1 LVTSRLRIFKLSL
14 CVVAGLLSACA
25 SSGSDKQALSMTQA
39 EALGLSAVASTQIPD
54 GWQSLG
60 DPVLDQL
67 IVQALQGQ
75 PTLAVAKARVS
86 RMLALAGVSESSS
99 YPQGSFSADVTRQR
113 YTENGLY
120 PPPIAGKIYSSGN
133 VQLGVSWTPDL
144 FGQHTAEIASALN
157 QVQAAQADAAA
168 AALSLAA
175 QVSRGYITLARFG
188 SQREWAQRALAQRQQ
203 MFSLTSDRVNAGLDS
218 QLEQRQ
224 AEGALL
230 EAQAQAEAVDEQIQL
245 VRHQL
250 AALTGQ
256 GPQTYATLM
265 PRVDQ
270 LKLEPL
276 PHTLGADLLGRR
288 ADVAAARW
296 RVEAAT
302 QDVKVAHTQFYPNVS
317 LGAFA
322 GVNAIGLDQ
331 LFDNG
336 SRRMGIMPAVRLPLF
351 DGGRLRAQLKGKQ
364 GDLDVAIASY
374 NGLVLDAVKEA
385 SDAISSS
392 QSLARQHTDQT
403 RSLEAAEA
411 AYRIQRDRF
420 QAGMNSQLA
429 LLNAEAAL
437 LAQQRART
445 DVRARELDNRVALMK
460 SLGGGWRAER

>member
-1 LVTSRLRIFKLSL
+1 
-14 CVVAGLLSACA
+14 
-25 SSGSDKQALSMTQA
+25 MTQPQ
-39 EALGLSAVASTQIPD
+39 ALGLSQAASTQIPD

-67 IVQALQGQ
+67 IVQALQAQ
-75 PTLAVAKARVS
+75 PTLAMAQARVS
-86 RMLALAGVSESSS
+86 RMLALAGGAESSR
-99 YPQGSFSADVTRQR
+99 YPQANFSADLTRQR

-120 PPPIAGKIYSSGN
+120 PKPIAGNIYSSGN
-133 VQLGVSWTPDL
+133 LQFGVGWSPDL
-144 FGQHTAEIASALN
+144 LGQHTAEIASALN

-175 QVSRGYITLARFG
+175 QVSRGYIALARLG
-188 SQREWAQRALAQRQQ
+188 SQRELAQRAVTQRQQ
-203 MFSLTSDRVNAGLDS
+203 LFSLTADRVNAGLDS
-218 QLEQRQ
+218 QLEQHQ
-224 AEGALL
+224 AEGTML
-230 EAQAQAEAVDEQIQL
+230 EAQAQAEAVDEQIEL

-256 GPQTYATLM
+256 GPSTYASLM

-276 PHTLGADLLGRR
+276 PHLLGADLLGRR

-331 LFDNG
+331 LFNNG
-336 SRRMGIMPAVRLPLF
+336 SRQLGIMPAVHLPLF

-385 SDAISSS
+385 SDAISAS

-403 RSLEAAEA
+403 RSLESAEA

-420 QAGMNSQLA
+420 EAGMSNQLA
-429 LLNAEAAL
+429 LLNAETAL
-437 LAQQRART
+437 LTQQRART

>member
-1 LVTSRLRIFKLSL
+1 MVTRPTRIFTLSL
-14 CVVAGLLSACA
+14 CVTAALLSACA
-25 SSGSDKQALSMTQA
+25 SSGTDKQPLAITQPQ
-39 EALGLSAVASTQIPD
+39 ALGLSQATSTQIPD

-67 IVQALQGQ
+67 IVQALQNQ
-75 PTLAVAKARVS
+75 PSLAVAQARVS
-86 RMLALAGVSESSS
+86 RMLALAGVAESSS
-99 YPQGSFSADVTRQR
+99 SPQGSLNADLTRQR
-113 YTENGLY
+113 YSENGLY
-120 PPPIAGKIYSSGN
+120 PKPIAGNIYSSGN
-133 VQLGVSWTPDL
+133 VQFGVSWTPDL

-157 QVQAAQADAAA
+157 QVQAVQADAAA

-175 QVSRGYITLARFG
+175 QVSRGYIALARLG
-188 SQREWAQRALAQRQQ
+188 SQREWAQRAVAQRQHL
-203 MFSLTSDRVNAGLDS
+203 FSLTADRVNAGLDS

-224 AEGALL
+224 AEGAML
-230 EAQAQAEAVDEQIQL
+230 EAQAQAEAVDEQIEL

-256 GPQTYATLM
+256 GPNAYATLM

-276 PHTLGADLLGRR
+276 PYMLGVDLLGRR

-296 RVEAAT
+296 RVEGAT
-302 QDVKVAHTQFYPNVS
+302 QDVKVAQTQFYPNVS

-336 SRRMGIMPAVRLPLF
+336 SRQVGIMPAVRLPLF

-385 SDAISSS
+385 SDAISAS

-403 RSLEAAEA
+403 RSLASAEA

-420 QAGMNSQLA
+420 EAGMSNQLA
-429 LLNAEAAL
+429 LLNAESAL